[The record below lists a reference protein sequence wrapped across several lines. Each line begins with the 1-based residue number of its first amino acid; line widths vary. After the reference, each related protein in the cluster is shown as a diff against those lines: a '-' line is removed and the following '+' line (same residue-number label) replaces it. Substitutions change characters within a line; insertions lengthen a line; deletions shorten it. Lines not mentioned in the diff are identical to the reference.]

1 MASELVWYVSYGS
14 NMNAARLACYLEGGR
29 PPGARV
35 GYVGAR
41 DHTPPRD
48 DMAVMLPGCL
58 YFGTVSRVW
67 GGGIAFYD
75 HDADGPTAA
84 RAYLIT
90 AEQFVDVAAQE
101 MHRLPAAGDP
111 LEKIVLDGVPE
122 GRYQAGPGIYETL
135 LRVGERDGF
144 PMLTFTAPTRS
155 TDVAFNQ
162 PVPAYLDM
170 LGAGL
175 LQAHGWDAAR
185 CRQYFAGCGV
195 LEEAA

>member
-35 GYVGAR
+35 SYVGAR
-41 DHTPPRD
+41 DHTPPRED
-48 DMAVMLPGCL
+48 VAVMLPGCL

-75 HDADGPTAA
+75 HDADGPAAA

-101 MHRLPAAGDP
+101 MHRRPAADDP
-111 LEKIVLDGVPE
+111 LESVVLGGLPE
-122 GRYQAGPGIYETL
+122 GRHQAGPGIYETL
-135 LRVGERDGF
+135 LRVGERDGY
-144 PMLTFTAPTRS
+144 PMLTFTAPARS
-155 TDVAFNQ
+155 VEVAFNQ
-162 PVPAYLDM
+162 PVQAYLDM

-185 CRQYFAGCGV
+185 CRQYFSACGV